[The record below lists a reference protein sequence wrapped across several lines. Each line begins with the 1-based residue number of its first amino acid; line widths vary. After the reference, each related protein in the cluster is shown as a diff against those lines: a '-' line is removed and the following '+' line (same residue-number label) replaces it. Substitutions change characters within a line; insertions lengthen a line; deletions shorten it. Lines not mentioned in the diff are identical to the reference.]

1 MKKTVRYLTFS
12 AVLAALSCVSCLL
25 LGFPIAYGYVN
36 PSDVFTLLAGFLL
49 PMPYGIAAAAL
60 GGAIADLLLGYVY
73 YAPATFVI
81 KGVMAL
87 IAYLLVG
94 RRLAR
99 KKKAMLWAFLAAG
112 IASVWLALGYFAF
125 EAVLYGFFAAL
136 PQVLLNLLQGV
147 ICSAAAIAVLSIL
160 HKRHIRT

>member
-1 MKKTVRYLTFS
+1 MKNHVRSLVFA
-12 AVLAALSCVSCLL
+12 AVMAALSCASCLL

-36 PSDVFTLLAGFLL
+36 PSDVFTLLAGFFL

-60 GGAIADLLLGYVY
+60 GGALADLLLGYVI

-81 KGVMAL
+81 KGLMAML
-87 IAYLLVG
+87 AYLIVG

-99 KKKAMLWAFLAAG
+99 KKPCFLRAVLAAVL
-112 IASVWLALGYFAF
+112 ASILLALGYFAF

-136 PQVLLNLLQGV
+136 PQVLMNLLQGL
-147 ICSAAAIAVLSIL
+147 ICSAAAVAVLSIIE
-160 HKRHIRT
+160 KRHR